1 MQPLARLCVGSDCSI
16 GRIAI
21 SPATA
26 SRGHRRWQTM
36 HNRWQAHKGAACGE
50 VAPIIMC
57 LEVAQHCSTSS
68 TPNDSEVSSSPQ
80 VSLTLHQRLSMVKH
94 LRRLLY
100 SPVLRN
106 LRERRHDHRVL
117 LGVLPYPPTI
127 NDCKHLITSNINR
140 ASGYNLHNPT
150 LAPQA
155 TMWGQPNTPH
165 HQQPRRG
172 CRPNNIRSQNPQ
184 NHKNLINLSEFNH
197 LSAFSAPLCE
207 KITAPMVPS
216 VLPYSLTS
224 FYAGD

>member
-100 SPVLRN
+100 FPVLRN

-140 ASGYNLHNPT
+140 GAIRSSL
-150 LAPQA
+150 
-155 TMWGQPNTPH
+155 TPH
-165 HQQPRRG
+165 WRR
-172 CRPNNIRSQNPQ
+172 RR
-184 NHKNLINLSEFNH
+184 
-197 LSAFSAPLCE
+197 LCGE
-207 KITAPMVPS
+207 
-216 VLPYSLTS
+216 
-224 FYAGD
+224 G